1 MGSSPTDRGRG
12 GTKRHLVVDKN
23 GLPLATVLSGANVP
37 DGKRLLETV
46 DAIPSV
52 NGKPGRPRKRPDKLD
67 ADKAYDDKKLRVA
80 LRKRG
85 ITPRLARLNVESSEK
100 LGKFRWVV
108 ERTIGWQQ
116 GQRRL
121 RVRDERRDDI
131 YEAFV
136 KIDNAMICWGRL
148 NGHFC

>member
-1 MGSSPTDRGRG
+1 M
-12 GTKRHLVVDKN
+12 
-23 GLPLATVLSGANVP
+23 SGANVP

-46 DAIPSV
+46 DAIPAV
-52 NGKPGRPRKRPDKLD
+52 KGKPGHPRKRPDKLH
-67 ADKAYDDKKLRVA
+67 ADKAYDDKKLRRG

-85 ITPRLARLNVESSEK
+85 IKSRLARRGVESSEK
-100 LGKFRWVV
+100 LGRFRWVV

-116 GQRRL
+116 NQRRL

-131 YEAFV
+131 YDAFV
-136 KIDNAMICWGRL
+136 KIDNAMICWERL

>member
-1 MGSSPTDRGRG
+1 M
-12 GTKRHLVVDKN
+12 DKN
-23 GLPLATVLSGANVP
+23 GIPLATILSGANVP

-52 NGKPGRPRKRPDKLD
+52 KGKPGHPRKRPDKLD
-67 ADKAYDDKKLRVA
+67 ADKAYDDKKLRRG

-85 ITPRLARLNVESSEK
+85 IQDRLARRGVESREK
-100 LGKFRWVV
+100 LGRFRWVV

-131 YEAFV
+131 YDAFV

>member
-1 MGSSPTDRGRG
+1 VDRGRP
-12 GTKRHLVVDKN
+12 GTKRHQVVDKN

-37 DGKRLLETV
+37 DGKMMLKAV
-46 DAIPSV
+46 DAIPPV
-52 NGKPGRPRKRPDKLD
+52 RGKPGRPRRRPVKMHGDKS
-67 ADKAYDDKKLRVA
+67 YDDKKLRIG

-85 ITPRLARLNVESSEK
+85 IIPRLARRNVESSER
-100 LGKFRWVV
+100 LGRYRWVA
-108 ERTIGWQQ
+108 ERAFSWQQ
-116 GQRRL
+116 NARRL

-136 KIDNAMICWGRL
+136 HLENALICWGRL